1 MAGDDKIRPDDALLI
16 VDVQNDFCAGG
27 ALAVPDGD
35 AVAPVL
41 NDWIAAA
48 QAAGAP
54 VFASRDWH
62 PADHISFQAQGGPW
76 PPHCVQGTSGAAFHP
91 GLRLPAD
98 VGVVSKGT
106 EPDVE
111 GYSAFERT
119 DFAER
124 LRAAGVRR
132 LWVGGLARDY
142 CVRASVLDAFG
153 VLFAAF
159 GGGALFLAIVGVY
172 GVVAF
177 GVTQRTREFGVRIA
191 LGAQHADILS
201 LVVRQGGRPVLI
213 GTAIGLVLAVGLHRA
228 LAALIDVIQPG
239 DLAIIGGVIGV
250 LVVTAATALLVPAR
264 RAAGTEPL
272 QALRQD

>member
-35 AVAPVL
+35 AVVPVL

-76 PPHCVQGTSGAAFHP
+76 PPHCVQGTSGASFHP
-91 GLRLPAD
+91 ELRLPAD
-98 VGVVSKGT
+98 VGIVSKGT
-106 EPDVE
+106 EADVE

-142 CVRASVLDAFG
+142 CVRASVLDALDQG
-153 VLFAAF
+153 IAVRV
-159 GGGALFLAIVGVY
+159 IVPG
-172 GVVAF
+172 
-177 GVTQRTREFGVRIA
+177 TRGIA
-191 LGAQHADILS
+191 P
-201 LVVRQGGRPVLI
+201 LVNGRD
-213 GTAIGLVLAVGLHRA
+213 
-228 LAALIDVIQPG
+228 AALDELENAGAVMEE
-239 DLAIIGGVIGV
+239 
-250 LVVTAATALLVPAR
+250 
-264 RAAGTEPL
+264 RAAP
-272 QALRQD
+272 